1 MKNFNELYVK
11 NTEEKRIKTEK
22 EHEMLTKRLINDIK
36 AITLSSNFLSEA
48 ESMLSEKGCLKVDHR
63 LVFRNDTIYTVT
75 ENSRFCD
82 TKFPE
87 YTSCSQLSLGSD
99 EGQKLI
105 GEDFIK
111 FWQDRGVHVIF
122 VFGYMVLV
130 VDALWEKIQN
140 DYKTALSYG
149 SDCETSFFFP
159 EMRVEKMADKL
170 DAAKYGKMP
179 FCYFE

>member
-22 EHEMLTKRLINDIK
+22 EHEMLTKRLVNDIK
-36 AITLSSNFLSEA
+36 EFTWNSNFLSEA
-48 ESMLSEKGCLKVDHR
+48 ESMLSKNGCLKVDHR
-63 LVFRNDTIYTVT
+63 LVCRNNTIYTVT
-75 ENSRFCD
+75 ENSRSCD

-87 YTSCSQLSLGSD
+87 DTNCSQLSIGSD
-99 EGQKLI
+99 KGQELI
-105 GEDFIK
+105 GDDFIK
-111 FWQDRGVHVIF
+111 FWKDQGVHVIF

-149 SDCETSFFFP
+149 SECETSFFFP

-170 DAAKYGKMP
+170 DAAKYGKRP
-179 FCYFE
+179 FCRFE